1 MHRCFRKRNKRQ
13 IAEYINELKDLDK
26 TLEVMCHRIEA
37 DIKKTAHEQKIT
49 KHTLQ
54 RRLLLK
60 RHYKSVDQRRVQIL
74 GRILQLE
81 NLHLN
86 GMQIHALKHVS
97 KAHKEVAINP
107 EDVEELL
114 DKLNV
119 FTDDFNEI
127 SERLA
132 EDLSFNTDITDEELE
147 KELNS
152 ELEYSSVL
160 NSIAELPQINVLQHT
175 ETRDVQRPLQ
185 AKIQTQIP
193 ATANAYG

>member
-1 MHRCFRKRNKRQ
+1 MHRCFKKRNKRQ

-132 EDLSFNTDITDEELE
+132 QDLTFNTDITDEELE
-147 KELNS
+147 KELNT

-160 NSIAELPQINVLQHT
+160 QSISELPQINVLQHSG
-175 ETRDVQRPLQ
+175 ERDIQRPVST
-185 AKIQTQIP
+185 KIQQQITS
-193 ATANAYG
+193 ATNA

>member
-1 MHRCFRKRNKRQ
+1 MHRCFRKRTKRQ
-13 IAEYINELKDLDK
+13 IGEYINELKDLDK

-37 DIKKTAHEQKIT
+37 DIRKTSQEQKIT

-86 GMQIHALKHVS
+86 GMQINALKHVS
-97 KAHKEVAINP
+97 KAHKEIAVNP

-114 DKLNV
+114 DKLSV

-132 EDLSFNTDITDEELE
+132 EDLTFNTDITDEELE

-160 NSIAELPQINVLQHT
+160 QSISELPQINVLQHPQ
-175 ETRDVQRPLQ
+175 ERDVQRSVST
-185 AKIQTQIP
+185 KIQQQVTS
-193 ATANAYG
+193 ATDA

>member
-132 EDLSFNTDITDEELE
+132 QDLTFNTDITDEELE
-147 KELNS
+147 KELNT

-160 NSIAELPQINVLQHT
+160 QSISELPQINVLQHSG
-175 ETRDVQRPLQ
+175 ERDIQRPVST
-185 AKIQTQIP
+185 KIQQQITS
-193 ATANAYG
+193 ATNA

>member
-26 TLEVMCHRIEA
+26 SLEVMCHRIEA

-97 KAHKEVAINP
+97 NAHKEVALNP

-114 DKLNV
+114 DKLKFVSNLTPLPKKL
-119 FTDDFNEI
+119 FSLIPKPNEPPFVPTPA
-127 SERLA
+127 LA
-132 EDLSFNTDITDEELE
+132 
-147 KELNS
+147 
-152 ELEYSSVL
+152 
-160 NSIAELPQINVLQHT
+160 
-175 ETRDVQRPLQ
+175 
-185 AKIQTQIP
+185 
-193 ATANAYG
+193 

>member
-1 MHRCFRKRNKRQ
+1 MHCFRKRNKRK

-37 DIKKTAHEQKIT
+37 DIKKTAHEKKVT

-97 KAHKEVAINP
+97 KAHKDIAINP

-119 FTDDFNEI
+119 FTDDFNDI

-132 EDLSFNTDITDEELE
+132 EDLAFNTDITDEELE

-160 NSIAELPQINVLQHT
+160 HSIAELPQINVLQYP
-175 ETRDVQRPLQ
+175 EERDIQRPVQ
-185 AKIQTQIP
+185 TKIQQQITP
-193 ATANAYG
+193 TINA

>member
-1 MHRCFRKRNKRQ
+1 M
-13 IAEYINELKDLDK
+13 
-26 TLEVMCHRIEA
+26 LEVMCHRIEA
-37 DIKKTAHEQKIT
+37 DIRKTSQEQKVT

-86 GMQIHALKHVS
+86 GMQINALKHVS
-97 KAHKEVAINP
+97 KAHKEIALDP

-119 FTDDFNEI
+119 FTDDFNQI

-132 EDLSFNTDITDEELE
+132 EDLTFNTDITDEELE
-147 KELNS
+147 KELNT

-160 NSIAELPQINVLQHT
+160 QSISEFPQINVLQHPR
-175 ETRDVQRPLQ
+175 ERDVQRPVST
-185 AKIQTQIP
+185 KIQQQITP
-193 ATANAYG
+193 ATNA

>member
-1 MHRCFRKRNKRQ
+1 MHRCFRKRTKRQ
-13 IAEYINELKDLDK
+13 IGEYINELKDLDN

-37 DIKKTAHEQKIT
+37 DIRKTSQEQKIT

-86 GMQIHALKHVS
+86 GMQINALKHVS
-97 KAHKEVAINP
+97 KAHKEIAVNP

-114 DKLNV
+114 DKLSV

-132 EDLSFNTDITDEELE
+132 EDLTFNTDITDEELE

-160 NSIAELPQINVLQHT
+160 QSISELPQINVLQHPQ
-175 ETRDVQRPLQ
+175 ERDVQRSVST
-185 AKIQTQIP
+185 KIQQQVTS
-193 ATANAYG
+193 ATDA

>member
-1 MHRCFRKRNKRQ
+1 M
-13 IAEYINELKDLDK
+13 
-26 TLEVMCHRIEA
+26 LEVMCHRIEA
-37 DIKKTAHEQKIT
+37 DIRKTSQEQKVT

-86 GMQIHALKHVS
+86 GMQINALKHVS
-97 KAHKEVAINP
+97 KAHKEIAFDP

-119 FTDDFNEI
+119 FTDDFNQI

-132 EDLSFNTDITDEELE
+132 EDLTFNTDITDEELE
-147 KELNS
+147 KELNT

-160 NSIAELPQINVLQHT
+160 QSISELPQINVLQHPR
-175 ETRDVQRPLQ
+175 ERDVQRPVST
-185 AKIQTQIP
+185 KIQQQITP
-193 ATANAYG
+193 ATNA

>member
-97 KAHKEVAINP
+97 KAHKDIAVDP

-132 EDLSFNTDITDEELE
+132 EDLTFNTDITDEELE

-160 NSIAELPQINVLQHT
+160 NSIAELPQINVLQHSG
-175 ETRDVQRPLQ
+175 ERDIQRPVST
-185 AKIQTQIP
+185 KIQQQITS
-193 ATANAYG
+193 ATNA

>member
-60 RHYKSVDQRRVQIL
+60 RHYKSVDQRRVQVL

-97 KAHKEVAINP
+97 KAHKDIAVDP

-132 EDLSFNTDITDEELE
+132 EDLTFNTDITDEELE

-160 NSIAELPQINVLQHT
+160 NSIAELPQINVLQHSG
-175 ETRDVQRPLQ
+175 ERDIQRPVST
-185 AKIQTQIP
+185 KIQQQI
-193 ATANAYG
+193 TSTTNA